1 MTSMR
6 PKMAW
11 SGLCLPRP
19 GKRRPQLPH
28 AAGEPCSRNW
38 MSSGGSDHLPGGLP
52 PDDSDD
58 DRIVGHRLL
67 DKVLLVVEL
76 RRDIEVHTERF
87 FILVMRKAATVR
99 RQIGRASCR
108 ERVCPYV

>member
-76 RRDIEVHTERF
+76 RRDLEVHTEHF
-87 FILVMRKAATVR
+87 FILVMRKAETVR
-99 RQIGRASCR
+99 RLEHQDRKSTR
-108 ERVCPYV
+108 LKSSN

>member
-1 MTSMR
+1 
-6 PKMAW
+6 
-11 SGLCLPRP
+11 
-19 GKRRPQLPH
+19 
-28 AAGEPCSRNW
+28 

-76 RRDIEVHTERF
+76 RRDLEVHTERF
-87 FILVMRKAATVR
+87 FILVMRKAETVR
-99 RQIGRASCR
+99 RLEHHDARRANISRFEIAPVLALRAIGEAAALGLALDPPLALPVRNPHDH
-108 ERVCPYV
+108 E

>member
-1 MTSMR
+1 
-6 PKMAW
+6 
-11 SGLCLPRP
+11 
-19 GKRRPQLPH
+19 
-28 AAGEPCSRNW
+28 

-76 RRDIEVHTERF
+76 RRDLEVHTERF
-87 FILVMRKAATVR
+87 FILVMRKAETVR
-99 RQIGRASCR
+99 RLEHHAARRANISRFEIRSEERRVGEEGVSPCR
-108 ERVCPYV
+108 SRWSPYH

>member
-1 MTSMR
+1 
-6 PKMAW
+6 
-11 SGLCLPRP
+11 
-19 GKRRPQLPH
+19 
-28 AAGEPCSRNW
+28 

-76 RRDIEVHTERF
+76 RRDLEVHTERF
-87 FILVMRKAATVR
+87 FLLVMRKAETVR
-99 RQIGRASCR
+99 RSEERRVGKECVSTCR
-108 ERVCPYV
+108 SRWSPYHSIKKTVKTTHTLDST